1 MLEEIAR
8 VLLWLAAGEFLA
20 RLGILPVPS
29 PVIGLML
36 LYADLLLRG
45 EVSAELGGLA
55 DGLLGVLGMLFVP
68 AGVGVVGYLD
78 LLQAEI
84 VPVMAA
90 VIGGTLTS
98 IVATA
103 LAAEWFGA
111 LSERRR
117 IRADG
122 VRQNA

>member
-8 VLLWLAAGEFLA
+8 VLFWLEAGDLLA

-36 LYADLLLRG
+36 LYGNLLIRG
-45 EVSAELGGLA
+45 EVPAELGGIA
-55 DGLLGVLGMLFVP
+55 DRLLGVLGMLFVP

-90 VIGGTLTS
+90 VIGGTLIT
-98 IVATA
+98 IAATA
-103 LAAEWFGA
+103 FAAERFGA

-117 IRADG
+117 
-122 VRQNA
+122 VRLAEVHQNA